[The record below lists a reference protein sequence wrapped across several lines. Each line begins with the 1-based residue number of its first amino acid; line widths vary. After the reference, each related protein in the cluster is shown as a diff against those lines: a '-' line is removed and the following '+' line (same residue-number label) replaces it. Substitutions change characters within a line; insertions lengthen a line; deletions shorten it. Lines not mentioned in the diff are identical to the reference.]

1 MATYVFDG
9 TQNVS
14 IEFDPAVDTLVLNV
28 DLANI
33 ANVADT
39 AAGVQLTTTTG
50 AVLTLFDLDIGDLEF
65 ANVVGNG
72 YVAVFANAAGDTIA
86 VAGSDALVVG
96 AEGGDTIDV
105 TGDNEF
111 VVFAHEGDDL
121 ITGDAEGARIYAG
134 QGNDTVTGFDAG
146 SLIAGG
152 LGADLIDAAAA
163 VEGGVTV
170 YGGNGQS
177 DLLDG
182 DDAVRGTTFADSI
195 YGNAGDDYLQGNS
208 GEDIVHG
215 GAGNDFVL
223 GGEGATLYGGAGDD
237 YINGDFDAP
246 AVGADGVVIY
256 GGNGIAAAEDG
267 DDDIFGSAGDDTIYG
282 NGGNDAIDASQGGAD
297 LIHAG
302 AGDDVIIDFAAGSLV
317 MGGRGEDVIRATFD
331 PAGDGVTIYGGNEAA
346 DISDNNDSILG
357 SGGDDT
363 IFGNGGDDT
372 ILAEAGSVVFGGQG
386 NDVLAAG
393 VGNVVLTGGIGNDT
407 FVVRTGA
414 TGDDAS
420 ATNYVTATDFSDG
433 EDLLDFGGD
442 VTGVASVGQPASTT
456 ETGIINALGAVAT
469 GSIAAVLEIESGDNA
484 GTWVGVE
491 DADGDLQVIKL
502 ENFTGTITTADFVAG
517 ADAFDAAAFVAD
529 INAAAT
535 AAFDLTLPADPFAV
549 VVP

>member
-96 AEGGDTIDV
+96 AEGFDTIDV

-111 VVFAHEGDDL
+111 VVFAHEGDDA

-152 LGADLIDAAAA
+152 LGVDVIDASAAL
-163 VEGGVTV
+163 EGGVTV

-177 DLLDG
+177 DLLDSE
-182 DDAVRGTTFADSI
+182 DAVLGSTFADSL
-195 YGNAGDDYLQGNS
+195 YGNAGDDLLDSNG

-215 GAGNDFVL
+215 GAGNDTVL

-237 YINGDFDAP
+237 YINGDFNAP
-246 AVGADGVVIY
+246 AVGADGVVVY
-256 GGNGIAAAEDG
+256 GGNGISAAEDG
-267 DDDIFGSAGDDTIYG
+267 DDDIFGTAGDDTLYG
-282 NGGNDAIDASQGGAD
+282 NGGNDAIDASQGGVD

-302 AGDDVIIDFAAGSLV
+302 AGDDVIVDFAEGSLV
-317 MGGRGEDVIRATFD
+317 MGGRGEDVIGAALTVT
-331 PAGDGVTIYGGNEAA
+331 GEGVTIYGGNEAA
-346 DISDNNDSILG
+346 DISDNNDWIIG
-357 SGGDDT
+357 SGGNDT
-363 IFGNGGDDT
+363 IFGNGGDD
-372 ILAEAGSVVFGGQG
+372 IVLASADSVVFGGQG
-386 NDVLAAG
+386 NDTLVAG
-393 VGNVVLTGGIGNDT
+393 VGNTQLTGGIGDDT
-407 FVVRTGA
+407 FAVRTA
-414 TGDDAS
+414 TAGDAS

-456 ETGIINALGAVAT
+456 ETGIINALDAVAT
-469 GSIAAVLEIESGDNA
+469 GSIAAVLEIESGENA

-491 DADGDLQVIKL
+491 DGAGDLQVIKL

-517 ADAFDAAAFVAD
+517 ADAFDDVTFQTDFDTAVTDAFNLTPLTIAD
-529 INAAAT
+529 FT
-535 AAFDLTLPADPFAV
+535 P
-549 VVP
+549 VP